1 VCEGGAGGETAEA
14 GSAEL
19 ARQQIRAEEGERVR
33 EDDEQVVDDERRVRA
48 LRRDHAGGRVPEER
62 VAEGEAVLVRPVRV
76 RLEEI
81 ERVVEQG
88 VADPGDLP
96 GLERRVVRL
105 LRRVRAQVQDERP
118 RHRDRDG
125 KGKHHREHA
134 ERGPPAPARAELGD
148 EVAQATVALVR
159 QPSAYDVR
167 ATSEYGHGLTIAR
180 ISACTGGRSTTGFR
194 AAPFSSPQTS

>member
-1 VCEGGAGGETAEA
+1 
-14 GSAEL
+14 
-19 ARQQIRAEEGERVR
+19 
-33 EDDEQVVDDERRVRA
+33 
-48 LRRDHAGGRVPEER
+48 
-62 VAEGEAVLVRPVRV
+62 
-76 RLEEI
+76 
-81 ERVVEQG
+81 
-88 VADPGDLP
+88 
-96 GLERRVVRL
+96 RL

-180 ISACTGGRSTTGFR
+180 ISACTWRSTTGLR
-194 AAPFSSPQTS
+194 EPPPSSPQTSVTSVPISTSASRTASESIERSL